1 MESAYYFLVAT
12 DFRDFENSA
21 SYHLDPSRSGT
32 SLSES
37 LGPACLLKIVFIN
50 NFLDSPQTFCMPRFF
65 FAGGGAWRSCR
76 GGEGGK
82 GGWDDER
89 DDDTASRTLQSL
101 FVVSVPLGRLMF
113 GVSSKATS

>member
-12 DFRDFENSA
+12 DFRDFENNA

-37 LGPACLLKIVFIN
+37 LSPACLLPTVFIN
-50 NFLDSPQTFCMPRFF
+50 NFLDSVQTFCTPRFF
-65 FAGGGAWRSCR
+65 FAGGSAWKSCK

-82 GGWDDER
+82 GGWNDER
-89 DDDTASRTLQSL
+89 DDDPAYRTLHSL
-101 FVVSVPLGRLMF
+101 LVVSVQLGRLIF